1 MSMPYTRAPHRGESF
16 APGVPATA
24 PNAALL
30 IDFDNVTMGM
40 RSNLSRDLQQ
50 LLESDIIK
58 GKVTVQRAYA
68 DWRRY
73 PQYIVPL
80 SENSID
86 LIFAPAY
93 GSSKKNA
100 TDIRMAIDAV
110 ELVFVRP
117 EIGTFILLT
126 GDSDFSSCVLKLKE
140 YGKYVIGVG
149 IQESSSDILVQNCD
163 EYYSYTSL
171 TGLTKTTGGDQKSAD
186 PWVLVEQALKKMVER
201 DDVMRSD
208 RLKQV
213 MIELDSTFDEG
224 SFGFS
229 KFSRFLTE
237 AASKKL
243 VDLRKLENGQ
253 YEVAL
258 PGKTAGGSRSTR
270 SERSERGDRRGRGR
284 ERDRSNGRGREPRR
298 GPEGEGEAVD
308 IAAEAPAEVDETATL
323 PSRDGGYSLL
333 TRTLEALRDDGRHP
347 VRDSDV
353 KRRMLE
359 LDASF
364 DEGEL
369 GFPKFSR
376 FLQQAEADAVITL
389 QRGEGGN
396 YEVGLVDGTGAAPSR
411 DHGTDPEPRET
422 ADAPPEAEAQTV
434 RPDASPEREA
444 ALSGPVVRELR
455 PEDVVDPDAPGRRL
469 GPRGGTTRRR
479 DDDAPPPLLPGQ
491 AGGEA
496 AVTPKAESAP
506 AARSTSKKDSGRK
519 RAHKPAPKAETAPAP
534 VPDGTEGG
542 PLDLEA
548 LGLPTDNESRL
559 HYLSNSWRGV
569 GKKTAE
575 LLVDHFGEE
584 VFTVLQNE
592 PDRVRAIM
600 PAGRAERV
608 IEAWGEDYARRV
620 AQIEGAE
627 AASGSASASRSGGGS
642 EGKEGGGRNRNRR
655 GGRRGRGGRN
665 H

>member
-1 MSMPYTRAPHRGESF
+1 MSTPFSRAPHRGDAYLPVGS
-16 APGVPATA
+16 PAA

-40 RSNLSRDLQQ
+40 RSDLSRDLRK
-50 LLESDIIK
+50 LLESDMIK

-100 TDIRMAIDAV
+100 TDIRMAIDAM

-171 TGLTKTTGGDQKSAD
+171 TGLTKTTGGDEKSAD
-186 PWVLVEQALKKMVER
+186 PWVLVEQAIKRMADR
-201 DDVMRSD
+201 GDVMRSD

-213 MIELDSTFDEG
+213 MMELDSTFDEG

-237 AASKKL
+237 AASKNL
-243 VDLRKLENGQ
+243 VALRKMENGQ
-253 YEVAL
+253 YEVEPAT
-258 PGKTAGGSRSTR
+258 GKSSSGGGGGRSRR
-270 SERSERGDRRGRGR
+270 DDK
-284 ERDRSNGRGREPRR
+284 RDRSDRPRRERSSRGRSSESR
-298 GPEGEGEAVD
+298 GSTKAVD
-308 IAAEAPAEVDETATL
+308 EAPATEATAVAATNEGDPL
-323 PSRDGGYSLL
+323 QSAYALL
-333 TRTLEALRDDGRHP
+333 VRALEALRDDGRHP

-353 KRRMLE
+353 KRKMLE
-359 LDASF
+359 FDRGF

-369 GFPKFSR
+369 GFAKFSR
-376 FLQQAEADAVITL
+376 FLQQADEHGVVGLEKQD
-389 QRGEGGN
+389 GGN
-396 YEVGLVDGTGAAPSR
+396 YEVSLGSTSPAEATKSADADDETPEADEPQASEAPETAGSDAEGAEIDTTSVDEVQAEAAPA
-411 DHGTDPEPRET
+411 PET
-422 ADAPPEAEAQTV
+422 SAPI
-434 RPDASPEREA
+434 
-444 ALSGPVVRELR
+444 VRELR
-455 PEDVVDPDAPGRRL
+455 PEDVIDPDAPGRRL

-479 DDDAPPPLLPGQ
+479 GADDEPPPLLPGQ
-491 AGGEA
+491 AGGAEA
-496 AVTPKAESAP
+496 GGDEREPEVHSDQTGPP
-506 AARSTSKKDSGRK
+506 ASSDRPSIDVR
-519 RAHKPAPKAETAPAP
+519 
-534 VPDGTEGG
+534 DM
-542 PLDLEA
+542 
-548 LGLPTDNESRL
+548 GLPTDPDAQLR
-559 HYLSNSWRGV
+559 YLTNSYRGV

-575 LLVDHFGEE
+575 ALVENLGEE
-584 VFTVLQNE
+584 LFSVLHSD
-592 PDRVRAIM
+592 PDRIRTIV
-600 PAGRAERV
+600 PPGRADALL
-608 IEAWGEDYARRV
+608 EAWAGDYARRS
-620 AQIEGAE
+620 
-627 AASGSASASRSGGGS
+627 SGSPESDSDGEKSGG
-642 EGKEGGGRNRNRR
+642 RR
-655 GGRRGRGGRN
+655 PRRGRRGRGGRSG
-665 H
+665 

>member
-1 MSMPYTRAPHRGESF
+1 MSTPFSRAPHRGDAYLPVGS
-16 APGVPATA
+16 PAA

-40 RSNLSRDLQQ
+40 RSDLSRDLRK
-50 LLESDIIK
+50 LLESDMIK

-100 TDIRMAIDAV
+100 TDIRMAIDAM

-186 PWVLVEQALKKMVER
+186 PWVLVEQAIKRMADR

-213 MIELDSTFDEG
+213 MMELDSTFDEG

-237 AASKKL
+237 AASKNL
-243 VDLRKLENGQ
+243 VVIRKMENGQ
-253 YEVAL
+253 YEVEPAS
-258 PGKTAGGSRSTR
+258 GKSSGGGGGRSRRDDKRERSDRPRRERSSRSR
-270 SERSERGDRRGRGR
+270 SSDSRG
-284 ERDRSNGRGREPRR
+284 SSK
-298 GPEGEGEAVD
+298 
-308 IAAEAPAEVDETATL
+308 PAEEEQPTEETPVAKASGDPL
-323 PSRDGGYSLL
+323 QSAYGLL
-333 TRTLEALRDDGRHP
+333 VKALEALRDDGRHP

-353 KRRMLE
+353 KRKMLE
-359 LDASF
+359 FDRNF
-364 DEGEL
+364 DESEL
-369 GFPKFSR
+369 GFAKFSR
-376 FLQQAEADAVITL
+376 FLQQADEDDIVSL
-389 QRGEGGN
+389 EKQDGGN
-396 YEVGLVDGTGAAPSR
+396 YEVSLGEASPAEPTAETGDDADEAA
-411 DHGTDPEPRET
+411 TET
-422 ADAPPEAEAQTV
+422 PVAESPATPEASTAPAETPV
-434 RPDASPEREA
+434 PT
-444 ALSGPVVRELR
+444 GPIVRELR
-455 PEDVVDPDAPGRRL
+455 PEDVIDPDAPGRRL

-479 DDDAPPPLLPGQ
+479 GAADEPPPLLPGQ
-491 AGGEA
+491 AGGAEVAGDEESQTEA
-496 AVTPKAESAP
+496 GPGDDAP
-506 AARSTSKKDSGRK
+506 SQQPT
-519 RAHKPAPKAETAPAP
+519 
-534 VPDGTEGG
+534 
-542 PLDLEA
+542 LDVRDM
-548 LGLPTDNESRL
+548 GLPTDSDAQLR
-559 HYLSNSWRGV
+559 YLTNSYRGV

-575 LLVDHFGEE
+575 ALVENLGEDL
-584 VFTVLQNE
+584 FSVLHSDPNRIRTIV
-592 PDRVRAIM
+592 P
-600 PAGRAERV
+600 PGRADALL
-608 IEAWGEDYARRV
+608 EAWAGDYARRS
-620 AQIEGAE
+620 
-627 AASGSASASRSGGGS
+627 SGSPESESDGGKSGSR
-642 EGKEGGGRNRNRR
+642 RPRR
-655 GGRRGRGGRN
+655 GRRGRGGRSA
-665 H
+665 